1 MKSLLLLSYL
11 SMVHAIRSSTILV
24 RCCVLTYKVHFSPF
38 TSPRSYLPVHLPKA
52 TFGMDMNGMTACRI
66 VIDDLDTADGMAPTR
81 RERLHNHLVSGLI
94 VA

>member
-1 MKSLLLLSYL
+1 M
-11 SMVHAIRSSTILV
+11 
-24 RCCVLTYKVHFSPF
+24 
-38 TSPRSYLPVHLPKA
+38 HLPKA